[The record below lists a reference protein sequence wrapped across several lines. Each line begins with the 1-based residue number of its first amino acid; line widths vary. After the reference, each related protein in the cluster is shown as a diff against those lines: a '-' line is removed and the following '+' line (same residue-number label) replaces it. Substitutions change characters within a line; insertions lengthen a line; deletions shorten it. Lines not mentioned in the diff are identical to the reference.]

1 MCPRRGG
8 DKDYIISSWGAQGSD
23 WSTSH
28 SSCWQF
34 PFSPSPTSKAHPS
47 AGLGQTASLSE
58 TFAGSRPHWGVFL
71 PPSPLSSLL
80 RFYSKHIL
88 LCVVHISVH
97 ISRLE
102 YSSVIKPMTLEVGQ
116 AVDLSPSFLMCDLR
130 KLLNLPRPQFR
141 YPEASLITMPIE

>member
-1 MCPRRGG
+1 MCPSRGG
-8 DKDYIISSWGAQGSD
+8 YKDYIISSWGAQGSD
-23 WSTSH
+23 WSTFH

-47 AGLGQTASLSE
+47 SGLGQTASLSE

-71 PPSPLSSLL
+71 PLSLL
-80 RFYSKHIL
+80 SLLLCFYSKHLL

-97 ISRLE
+97 TSRLE
-102 YSSVIKPMTLEVGQ
+102 YSTVIKTVTLEVGQ
-116 AVDLSPSFLMCDLR
+116 AVGLGPSFLMCDLR

-141 YPEASLITMPIE
+141 YPEASLIAMPIE